1 LLVEIEK
8 QMEREEPESMEVTSD
23 PDPVSMEKN
32 EGDAERGDK
41 EVKAEPQDNQGGGAV
56 DTLAE
61 PKVLK

>member
-1 LLVEIEK
+1 
-8 QMEREEPESMEVTSD
+8 MEREEPESMEVTTD
-23 PDPVSMEKN
+23 TDPVSTEKS

-41 EVKAEPQDNQGGGAV
+41 EVKAEPQDGQGGGVV